1 MKKRRITCLAAVFI
15 GVFVLSACS
24 GNKAVTTSEYGSEVI
39 GGNVDEADIALSD
52 YGNANNWLAHPEERH
67 KLVDTI
73 YLYPTA
79 FMDQSEGAKIICDID
94 DPSMRAL
101 AQEHYQAQ
109 ATVYDESTNV
119 FAPYYRQVNL
129 AAVQDMP
136 TEERDEMSAGIPQT
150 DVFAAL
156 DHYFEE
162 DNEGRPFI
170 LAGHSQGS
178 QMLTNVLKKYM
189 SEHPEYLERMIAAY
203 VIGYSVTNDY
213 LLENPHLK
221 FAEGETDTG
230 VIVSWNTEGKGN
242 KDQDSFVILPGAQC
256 INPLNWKRDETYAG
270 AELNIGGRIPD
281 AGSGGFKDIPEAA
294 DAVIDTERGVIV
306 TNTRA
311 IEPVQLEGFGTD
323 SFHNGDYSLYYYN
336 LKENVAKRCEAYFL
350 NEVSYESPALVGTA
364 SDYSDENN
372 WIQIPEIQ
380 HDIDTIYIYPT
391 VYINFEEGAPDIA
404 DIDDEM
410 MWAAARVN
418 FSENE
423 GAFSESTNVFAPY
436 YRQSN
441 ISGLIEKDNS
451 EFEAYQSGV
460 QRTDIFAALDFYFEN
475 YNGGRPFI
483 LAGHSQ
489 GSIML
494 RIVLKD
500 YMRAHPEYYERMV
513 AAYVLGFSITQ
524 EDLDMNPHLRFAE
537 RADDTGVIIS
547 WNIEGRGNKDQYNAV
562 VLPGAVSINPI
573 NWKRDDTYASAEEN
587 LGTYL
592 NNRELG
598 VYEKVNTKA
607 DAQVDTERGVVICT
621 TSELPFVSESNTL
634 FDVASFFGSESY
646 HNGDYAFYY
655 DNIKQNVRTRCE
667 AYQRVH

>member
-1 MKKRRITCLAAVFI
+1 MKKRKFGSLLAVVFTI
-15 GVFVLSACS
+15 FVMSACAGNAVPETS
-24 GNKAVTTSEYGSEVI
+24 GDSGAENEM
-39 GGNVDEADIALSD
+39 DICETDIVPSD
-52 YGNANNWLAHPEERH
+52 YENEDNWLAHPKEKN

-79 FMDQSEGAKIICDID
+79 FIDQSEGAKTICDID
-94 DPSMRAL
+94 DSSMRAL
-101 AQEHYQAQ
+101 AQGYYQAQ
-109 ATVYDESTNV
+109 ASVYEESTNV
-119 FAPYYRQVNL
+119 FIPYYRQVNL
-129 AAVQDMP
+129 AAVYGMP
-136 TEERDEMSAGIPQT
+136 TEERNALSAGIPQT

-162 DNEGRPFI
+162 DNDGRPFI

-178 QMLTNVLKKYM
+178 QMLTNVLKQYM
-189 SEHPEYLERMIAAY
+189 SAHPEYLGRMIAAY
-203 VIGYSVTNDY
+203 VIGYSVTDDY

-230 VIVSWNTEGKGN
+230 VIISWNTEGEGN
-242 KDQDSFVILPGAQC
+242 KEQDSFVILPGAQC

-270 AELNIGGRIPD
+270 AGLNIGGRVPD
-281 AGSGGFKDIPEAA
+281 SENGGFIDIPEAA
-294 DAVIDTERGVIV
+294 DAVIDTERGVII
-306 TNTRA
+306 TTTTA
-311 IEPVQLEGFGTD
+311 IEPVQAAGFGTD

-336 LKENVAKRCEAYFL
+336 LRENVAKRCAAYFL
-350 NEVSYESPALVGTA
+350 NEIAYESPALVGKP
-364 SDYSDENN
+364 SDYSNENN

-391 VYINFEEGAPDIA
+391 VYINFEEGASEIA
-404 DIDDEM
+404 DIDDELM
-410 MWAAARVN
+410 RTAAQVN

-441 ISGLIEKDNS
+441 ISGLIDKANT

-460 QRTDIFAALDFYFEN
+460 QRTDIFAALDYYFEN
-475 YNGGRPFI
+475 YNEGRPFI
-483 LAGHSQ
+483 LSGHSQ

-524 EDLDMNPHLRFAE
+524 EDLDKNPHLRFAE
-537 RADDTGVIIS
+537 REDDTGIIIS
-547 WNIEGRGNKDQYNAV
+547 WNIEGKGNRDQYNAV
-562 VLPGAVSINPI
+562 VLPGAISINPI

-598 VYEKVNTKA
+598 VYEEVDTKA

-621 TSELPFVSESNTL
+621 TSELPFVSESNNL
-634 FDVASFFGSESY
+634 FDIATFFGSESY

-655 DNIKQNVRTRCE
+655 DNIKQNVRARCE
-667 AYQRVH
+667 AYMISH